1 MPARR
6 SLGAVA
12 GPSAPAATPVVELHP
27 ITKRLRKMWKFAAVC
42 QFLFVFDE
50 AFGMSGFE
58 TEALEV
64 DFENNE
70 ANVVPDLIKR
80 LLYTLTLDRT
90 IDFDNWQHHLR
101 AQFNLRDVDATSR
114 FGTSEQPVEWAQLS
128 LEDKIATLHD
138 LCEWQLM
145 DPERFRKLV
154 KSEEDITTW
163 RVSPIGWDANDNAY
177 WLFDDNRIW
186 IQRPQPFPKPPAK
199 TRAPAKKGSK
209 RARMEAAA
217 ARRASSGAAR
227 PPVSSKSS
235 TSKRSRPSDVTPSS
249 TPSKRTRSS
258 LTDSAASTPS
268 RPPPRRGTRTSARFA
283 PQEDEAVPNP
293 SNGRASRTAGATYS
307 SDSELSEP
315 PDTLEDDDDQK
326 DNATEDARD
335 AEMND
340 AEAEVEPEASDTKE
354 DEAEM
359 GAAGVD
365 DDHDMENGKDAT
377 AEDEWVEFEA
387 IVVTRQE
394 WLDFAKRF
402 AKSKD
407 PNEKNLHQFI
417 NNEILEQVLAAMDEV
432 ERQRALEL
440 ALANRKRSSR
450 IAIKESEREERE
462 RDREA
467 RARMEEK
474 MALIRKEEE
483 QKRQREEEDQQ
494 AQVSRETRL
503 REREERL
510 RARELEI
517 ETKAIREE
525 EERERREKERQ
536 ERIRRREEIIANGG
550 IPPPSKESTPVPGD
564 SSLAANGAA
573 EEEEEEWE
581 LNCEVCGKA
590 AISPPDEDDEIVCCE
605 QCGVWQHI
613 KCWDS
618 FDKQILGLKKKRD
631 WESVDFFCSKCRPP
645 SAGTPVPHPGILSRR
660 DKSSPRGN
668 KRTSDGAESPS
679 RKAGEAVALDGDAES
694 PRPRIKLVSS
704 SKAAEPIKMQEA
716 AQINPSMDAVS
727 DDLAKLTAAPQN
739 LRPPTAGAQPAETGT
754 LTSSGAASRPVPAKT
769 GLGQL
774 PPPSSHSV
782 PNGGNDAPSTVGR
795 PLLPAASI
803 GGLAPAAPSSKPT
816 NGSNASA
823 LPSQNGPA
831 LGMGRPTQ
839 PSQLPAIGS
848 PRSPSSGGASS
859 SPATTTQGNG
869 ATAMSPRS
877 PSYGATLGSPGFRR
891 PSQPS
896 GSFPMRHTPAK
907 SPLSRP
913 HDLSA
918 SRNGDA
924 PTNGFSLG
932 PARASSPSASR
943 GTSGHFASL
952 GATAQTLHPSSA
964 TADVAVA
971 AAPGAPSVTALGNVF
986 GHVFSPASSA
996 AGVSGAAAIASPT
1009 NAAAAASAPAG
1020 TLLGSQSR
1028 LQASPAGPGSTSE
1041 AAKQDAPGVVDFAAR
1056 SSAEGDVA
1064 NGDEAKKPGVA
1075 AANALRT
1082 LELGLQASPVA
1093 GGKAEHKQDGN
1104 SAAKVEVVELPPT
1117 HIQSS

>member
-12 GPSAPAATPVVELHP
+12 GPSAPAAPPVVELHP

-58 TEALEV
+58 TETLEA
-64 DFENNE
+64 DFENSE
-70 ANVVPDLIKR
+70 SNVVPDLIKR

-90 IDFDNWQHHLR
+90 IDLDNWQHHLR
-101 AQFNLRDVDATSR
+101 TQYDLRDAESNSR
-114 FGTSEQPVEWAQLS
+114 FGTAEQPIEWAQLS

-186 IQRPQPFPKPPAK
+186 IQRPQPQPKPAAK
-199 TRAPAKKGSK
+199 ARAPAKKGSK

-217 ARRASSGAAR
+217 ARRAASAAAKPSPAPKSSG
-227 PPVSSKSS
+227 
-235 TSKRSRPSDVTPSS
+235 TKRSRVSDVTPSS

-258 LTDSAASTPS
+258 LADSTASTPS

-283 PQEDEAVPNP
+283 PQEDEPAATP
-293 SNGRASRTAGATYS
+293 SNGRASRSAAASYS

-315 PDTLEDDDDQK
+315 PDTLDDEDETKADDADEDVKMADAGTEDLKEAEEEEDEPQEDQEDDK
-326 DNATEDARD
+326 
-335 AEMND
+335 
-340 AEAEVEPEASDTKE
+340 
-354 DEAEM
+354 
-359 GAAGVD
+359 
-365 DDHDMENGKDAT
+365 AT
-377 AEDEWVEFEA
+377 AGDEDEWVEFET

-417 NNEILEQVLAAMDEV
+417 NDEILEQVLAAMDEI
-432 ERQRALEL
+432 ERQRAMEQ

-450 IAIKESEREERE
+450 IAMKESEREERE

-483 QKRQREEEDQQ
+483 QKRQKEEEEQE
-494 AQVSRETRL
+494 AQRSRETRL

-525 EERERREKERQ
+525 EERERRERER
-536 ERIRRREEIIANGG
+536 EDRKRRREEIIANGG
-550 IPPPSKESTPVPGD
+550 IPPPSKDSTPVPENLG
-564 SSLAANGAA
+564 ANGQGDAVE

-590 AISPPDEDDEIVCCE
+590 AISPPDEDNEIVCCE
-605 QCGVWQHI
+605 HCGVWQHI

-618 FDKQILGLKKKRD
+618 FDRQIRGLKKKRD

-645 SAGTPVPHPGILSRR
+645 PAGTPIPLPGILSRR
-660 DKSSPRGN
+660 DKASPRST
-668 KRTSDGAESPS
+668 KRSSNGPESPTRKADGASAAS
-679 RKAGEAVALDGDAES
+679 GNAES
-694 PRPRIKLVSS
+694 PRQRIRLVSG
-704 SKAAEPIKMQEA
+704 SKTADAAKV
-716 AQINPSMDAVS
+716 AVS
-727 DDLAKLTAAPQN
+727 AQSNSPTDVANNGLVKPPTIPSQV
-739 LRPPTAGAQPAETGT
+739 LRPPTAGAQPAETGV
-754 LTSSGAASRPVPAKT
+754 LTSSGAAIRSSPAT
-769 GLGQL
+769 AQL
-774 PPPSSHSV
+774 PPPSSHAV
-782 PNGGNDAPSTVGR
+782 PIGGLGDNAPTFGR
-795 PLLPAASI
+795 PLLPS
-803 GGLAPAAPSSKPT
+803 PSVSGNVVGDPSKPDPATANKTT
-816 NGSNASA
+816 NGTGGAV
-823 LPSQNGPA
+823 PSHSG

-839 PSQLPAIGS
+839 TPQFSAIGS
-848 PRSPSSGGASS
+848 PRSPSSGGVS
-859 SPATTTQGNG
+859 SPGTSAMGNG
-869 ATAMSPRS
+869 AGAMSPRS
-877 PSYGATLGSPGFRR
+877 PSYGATLGSPGFHR

-913 HDLSA
+913 YESPLQ
-918 SRNGDA
+918 NGDPPA
-924 PTNGFSLG
+924 NGFSLG
-932 PARASSPSASR
+932 PPRAASPSANR
-943 GTSGHFASL
+943 GTGQFASL
-952 GATAQTLHPSSA
+952 GASAKSLHPLS
-964 TADVAVA
+964 A
-971 AAPGAPSVTALGNVF
+971 AAPGGPVAATALGNVAGGAF
-986 GHVFSPASSA
+986 ASTFPDAPASNPTVAVSSTEAVAGTEQPQPSPNGSGGVKVTSDEARIIEQASGNGAASNVGDEKEDAKKTPSA
-996 AGVSGAAAIASPT
+996 ADKAFHILEHGLSPSPQSPEKSERQ
-1009 NAAAAASAPAG
+1009 AEGSSAP
-1020 TLLGSQSR
+1020 
-1028 LQASPAGPGSTSE
+1028 
-1041 AAKQDAPGVVDFAAR
+1041 
-1056 SSAEGDVA
+1056 
-1064 NGDEAKKPGVA
+1064 
-1075 AANALRT
+1075 
-1082 LELGLQASPVA
+1082 
-1093 GGKAEHKQDGN
+1093 
-1104 SAAKVEVVELPPT
+1104 EVKIVELPPT
-1117 HIQSS
+1117 HIQRS

>member
-12 GPSAPAATPVVELHP
+12 GPSATAAAPVVELHP

-58 TEALEV
+58 TEALEL

-70 ANVVPDLIKR
+70 SNVVPDLIKR

-114 FGTSEQPVEWAQLS
+114 FGTSEQPIDWAQLC

-163 RVSPIGWDANDNAY
+163 RVSPIGWDAGDNAY

-186 IQRPQPFPKPPAK
+186 IQRPQPLPKPPAK

-217 ARRASSGAAR
+217 ARRASSGAAK
-227 PPVSSKSS
+227 PITSSKSF

-268 RPPPRRGTRTSARFA
+268 RLPPRRGTRTSARFA
-283 PQEDEAVPNP
+283 PQEDEAARTP

-315 PDTLEDDDDQK
+315 PETLEDDDDQK
-326 DNATEDARD
+326 DNATEDD
-335 AEMND
+335 KDVEMND
-340 AEAEVEPEASDTKE
+340 EAGAEAETSNTKE
-354 DEAEM
+354 DEAEK
-359 GAAGVD
+359 GAAGD
-365 DDHDMENGKDAT
+365 DDNHDMETGKDAT

-417 NNEILEQVLAAMDEV
+417 NNEILEQVLEAMDEV

-494 AQVSRETRL
+494 AQISRETRL

-525 EERERREKERQ
+525 EERERRENERQ

-550 IPPPSKESTPVPGD
+550 IPPPSKESTPVPED
-564 SSLAANGAA
+564 SSLAVKGAA
-573 EEEEEEWE
+573 AEEEEEWE

-645 SAGTPVPHPGILSRR
+645 SAGTPAPHPGILSRR
-660 DKSSPRGN
+660 DKSSPRSN

-679 RKAGEAVALDGDAES
+679 RKASEAVALDGKAES
-694 PRPRIKLVSS
+694 PRPKIKLVSS
-704 SKAAEPIKMQEA
+704 GKAAEPVKMQDPA
-716 AQINPSMDAVS
+716 SVNPSIRAVS
-727 DDLAKLTAAPQN
+727 DELAKPTPAPQN
-739 LRPPTAGAQPAETGT
+739 LRPPTAGAQPAETGA
-754 LTSSGAASRPVPAKT
+754 LTSSGAASRPIPAKT

-782 PNGGNDAPSTVGR
+782 PNGANDASSTVGR

-803 GGLAPAAPSSKPT
+803 GGLAPTAPSSKPT

-823 LPSQNGPA
+823 RQSQNGPA

-839 PSQLPAIGS
+839 PPQLPAISS
-848 PRSPSSGGASS
+848 PRSPSSGGASP
-859 SPATTTQGNG
+859 SPASAAQGNG
-869 ATAMSPRS
+869 ASAMSPRS
-877 PSYGATLGSPGFRR
+877 PSCGATLGSPGFRR

-913 HDLSA
+913 YDSSA
-918 SRNGDA
+918 SRNGDP

-964 TADVAVA
+964 SADVAVA
-971 AAPGAPSVTALGNVF
+971 AAPNAPSVTALGNVF

-996 AGVSGAAAIASPT
+996 AGASGAAAIASPN
-1009 NAAAAASAPAG
+1009 NAAAAAPAPAE
-1020 TLLGSQSR
+1020 TLLSSPSR

-1041 AAKQDAPGVVDFAAR
+1041 AAKQDAPRDVDVAAR
-1056 SSAEGDVA
+1056 SSIDGDAA
-1064 NGDEAKKPGVA
+1064 NGNEAMKPGVA
-1075 AANALRT
+1075 AASALRT

-1093 GGKAEHKQDGN
+1093 GGKAEPKQDGN
-1104 SAAKVEVVELPPT
+1104 SAAKAEVVELPPT
-1117 HIQSS
+1117 HIQSP

>member
-6 SLGAVA
+6 LVGAVA
-12 GPSAPAATPVVELHP
+12 GPSVPAAPPVVELHP

-58 TEALEV
+58 TEALEA
-64 DFENNE
+64 DFENSESN
-70 ANVVPDLIKR
+70 AVPDLIKR

-101 AQFNLRDVDATSR
+101 VQYDLRDLDANSR
-114 FGTSEQPVEWAQLS
+114 FGTSEQPIEWAQLS

-163 RVSPIGWDANDNAY
+163 RVSPIGWDAHDNAY

-186 IQRPQPFPKPPAK
+186 IQRPQPQPKPAVKP
-199 TRAPAKKGSK
+199 RAPAKKGSK

-217 ARRASSGAAR
+217 ARRAAATTAKASPASR
-227 PPVSSKSS
+227 SAGN
-235 TSKRSRPSDVTPSS
+235 KRSRPSDATPSS

-258 LTDSAASTPS
+258 LADSAASTPS
-268 RPPPRRGTRTSARFA
+268 RPPPRRGIRTSARFA
-283 PQEDEAVPNP
+283 PQEETASNTP
-293 SNGRASRTAGATYS
+293 SNGRHSRSAAASYS
-307 SDSELSEP
+307 SDSELSELP
-315 PDTLEDDDDQK
+315 ETLEDDDDEK
-326 DNATEDARD
+326 ETGNANGVDDDVKTEDAE
-335 AEMND
+335 A
-340 AEAEVEPEASDTKE
+340 AEADNVKE
-354 DEAEM
+354 DEAEDESK
-359 GAAGVD
+359 AQQDEEEDEKADVN
-365 DDHDMENGKDAT
+365 ET
-377 AEDEWVEFEA
+377 QEEDEWVEFET

-417 NNEILEQVLAAMDEV
+417 NNEILDQVLAALDEID
-432 ERQRALEL
+432 RQRAMEL

-450 IAIKESEREERE
+450 IALKESEREERE

-483 QKRQREEEDQQ
+483 QKRQKEEEEQE
-494 AQVSRETRL
+494 AQRSRETRL

-525 EERERREKERQ
+525 EERERKEKERE

-550 IPPPSKESTPVPGD
+550 VPSPSKDSTPVPQD
-564 SSLAANGAA
+564 ASIAANGVAA

-605 QCGVWQHI
+605 KCGVWQHI
-613 KCWDS
+613 RCWDN

-631 WESVDFFCSKCRPP
+631 WESEDFFCSKCRPP
-645 SAGTPVPHPGILSRR
+645 AAGTPSPHPGILSRR
-660 DKSSPRGN
+660 EKPSPKKRASSG
-668 KRTSDGAESPS
+668 SESPS
-679 RKAGEAVALDGDAES
+679 HKVGGSAAAANGSAEAPRQWTKLVPGSKDGEAPKAVETTQRNPATEAVGNGLV
-694 PRPRIKLVSS
+694 RPPTIAS
-704 SKAAEPIKMQEA
+704 Q
-716 AQINPSMDAVS
+716 
-727 DDLAKLTAAPQN
+727 T

-754 LTSSGAASRPVPAKT
+754 LTSSGAATRSVPAVT
-769 GLGQL
+769 GMSQL
-774 PPPSSHSV
+774 PPPSSHAV
-782 PNGGNDAPSTVGR
+782 PNGGHTPPPSVGR
-795 PLLPAASI
+795 PLFPSPNVGGHTVGDIKKTVNGSASASAASQ
-803 GGLAPAAPSSKPT
+803 S
-816 NGSNASA
+816 GS
-823 LPSQNGPA
+823 G

-839 PSQLPAIGS
+839 TPQFSAIGS
-848 PRSPSSGGASS
+848 PRSPSSAGAVS
-859 SPATTTQGNG
+859 SPSASTQGNG
-869 ATAMSPRS
+869 ATTVSPRS
-877 PSYGATLGSPGFRR
+877 PSYGATLASPGYRR

-913 HDLSA
+913 YAPS
-918 SRNGDA
+918 SQNGDPPA
-924 PTNGFSLG
+924 NGFSLG
-932 PARASSPSASR
+932 PPRAASPSADR
-943 GTSGHFASL
+943 GSGHFASL

-964 TADVAVA
+964 ATAPDVA
-971 AAPGAPSVTALGNVF
+971 AAPGTQPVSALENVF
-986 GHVFSPASSA
+986 EHVFAPASSGA
-996 AGVSGAAAIASPT
+996 AVSGAATVASP
-1009 NAAAAASAPAG
+1009 NDAASAAPG
-1020 TLLGSQSR
+1020 TLLGSVSR
-1028 LQASPAGPGSTSE
+1028 VQPPGTVADAGAPSVDE
-1041 AAKQDAPGVVDFAAR
+1041 AVA
-1056 SSAEGDVA
+1056 SSASENDGK
-1064 NGDEAKKPGVA
+1064 NTHTT
-1075 AANALRT
+1075 AANAMRT
-1082 LELGLQASPVA
+1082 LELGVPSSPVA
-1093 GGKAEHKQDGN
+1093 GLAEKTEPKPEAS
-1104 SAAKVEVVELPPT
+1104 SAANVKVVELPPT
-1117 HIQSS
+1117 HIQSP